1 MTLDDDIYSQV
12 GAGLGAVGAAVLGP
26 VVQVLKE
33 IFKVN
38 SCFREHSVKTP
49 AAEAG
54 KRDKPASQAVPLEQG
69 QVHSLLSLAS
79 QEEEEE
85 AKEEIKNKSWTG
97 KRGSSCPQGEVAL
110 AVAGRR
116 GKPPLRPT
124 STTGKQLLL
133 KICTKNIFSSFRFFG
148 LGHLLNLGGNIPHC
162 GSCCYG
168 NNQGFNNNNGGFNNN
183 NGGFN
188 NNNGGF
194 HNNNNNGGFHNN
206 NNGGFSQSQ
215 QGYNRCQ
222 CEYGLTFRD
231 RYIGRLSYCHLVIQR
246 VLNRSVYYMI

>member
-79 QEEEEE
+79 QEKEV
-85 AKEEIKNKSWTG
+85 KEEIKAKSWTG
-97 KRGSSCPQGEVAL
+97 TKGSSCPQGEVAL
-110 AVAGRR
+110 AVEGGR
-116 GKPPLRPT
+116 GKPLQRPT
-124 STTGKQLLL
+124 STTGKQLF
-133 KICTKNIFSSFRFFG
+133 IC
-148 LGHLLNLGGNIPHC
+148 
-162 GSCCYG
+162 
-168 NNQGFNNNNGGFNNN
+168 
-183 NGGFN
+183 
-188 NNNGGF
+188 
-194 HNNNNNGGFHNN
+194 
-206 NNGGFSQSQ
+206 
-215 QGYNRCQ
+215 
-222 CEYGLTFRD
+222 
-231 RYIGRLSYCHLVIQR
+231 
-246 VLNRSVYYMI
+246 SV